1 MMKVMKSLCARVES
15 AKDRRPVVIAFLGDS
30 VTHGCFEVYVNRQG
44 NVDTRYR
51 PDQGYP
57 ARLKRRLDLLYPAAA
72 VSVINAGISGDNAPG
87 GLARLERDVLSFRP
101 DLVVVGFAL
110 NDCMNKAPDALMTY
124 RGAMGRIMDRVLESG
139 AECLILTPN
148 FMNEYL
154 DPALPQGVLRDIA
167 QDTMRAQQE
176 GVLESYVRAAKEE
189 AARRGVPVADAYA
202 RWQAMGKAG
211 VDTTSLLANH
221 INHPLPELH
230 ELFAE
235 EILRAM
241 MEE

>member
-15 AKDRRPVVIAFLGDS
+15 AKDRRPVAIAFLGDS

-110 NDCMNKAPDALMTY
+110 NDCMNKAPD
-124 RGAMGRIMDRVLESG
+124 RVLESG

-167 QDTMRAQQE
+167 QDTMRAQKE

>member
-1 MMKVMKSLCARVES
+1 
-15 AKDRRPVVIAFLGDS
+15 
-30 VTHGCFEVYVNRQG
+30 
-44 NVDTRYR
+44 
-51 PDQGYP
+51 
-57 ARLKRRLDLLYPAAA
+57 
-72 VSVINAGISGDNAPG
+72 
-87 GLARLERDVLSFRP
+87 
-101 DLVVVGFAL
+101 
-110 NDCMNKAPDALMTY
+110 
-124 RGAMGRIMDRVLESG
+124 
-139 AECLILTPN
+139 
-148 FMNEYL
+148 
-154 DPALPQGVLRDIA
+154 
-167 QDTMRAQQE
+167 MRAQRE

-241 MEE
+241 MEK

>member
-15 AKDRRPVVIAFLGDS
+15 AKDRRPVAIAFLGDS

-124 RGAMGRIMDRVLESG
+124 RGAMGQIMDRVLESG

-167 QDTMRAQQE
+167 QDTMRAQRK
-176 GVLESYVRAAKEE
+176 GCWRAMCAPPRRRPP
-189 AARRGVPVADAYA
+189 AGACRWPTPMPAGRPWARPGWTPRRSWP
-202 RWQAMGKAG
+202 
-211 VDTTSLLANH
+211 TTSTIRCPNCMSCSRRRSCG
-221 INHPLPELH
+221 P
-230 ELFAE
+230 
-235 EILRAM
+235 
-241 MEE
+241 

>member
-1 MMKVMKSLCARVES
+1 MA
-15 AKDRRPVVIAFLGDS
+15 IAFLGDS

-124 RGAMGRIMDRVLESG
+124 RGAMGQIMDRVLESG

-154 DPALPQGVLRDIA
+154 DPALPRGCSGISPRTPCA
-167 QDTMRAQQE
+167 PSRKGCWKAMCAPP
-176 GVLESYVRAAKEE
+176 
-189 AARRGVPVADAYA
+189 RRRPPAGACRWADAYA